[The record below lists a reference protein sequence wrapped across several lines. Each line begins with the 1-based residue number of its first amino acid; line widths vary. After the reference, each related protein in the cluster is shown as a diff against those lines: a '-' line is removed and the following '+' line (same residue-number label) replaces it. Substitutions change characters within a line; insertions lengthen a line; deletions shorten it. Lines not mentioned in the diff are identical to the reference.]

1 MTEANILKKQ
11 VKKYID
17 TADEKVV
24 KMVHA
29 MLEVNAEKDW
39 WDDLPK
45 QVRTEIDEA
54 QKELD
59 KGKGIPHEK
68 VKKLY
73 PQWFSKQF
81 GRKKNCSEQYRMT

>member
-1 MTEANILKKQ
+1 MTEVNILKKQ

-29 MLEVNAEKDW
+29 MLEINAEKDW
-39 WDDLPK
+39 WDDLPEDVK
-45 QVRTEIDEA
+45 SEIAEA

-59 KGKGIPHEK
+59 KGKGISHVK

-73 PQWFSKQF
+73 SQWFPK
-81 GRKKNCSEQYRMT
+81 

>member
-1 MTEANILKKQ
+1 MTEIALLKKQ
-11 VKKYID
+11 VKRYLD

-45 QVRTEIDEA
+45 NAKASITKGLKQAETGKVTDH
-54 QKELD
+54 KE
-59 KGKGIPHEK
+59 
-68 VKKLY
+68 VMKKY
-73 PQWFSKQF
+73 
-81 GRKKNCSEQYRMT
+81 KKWLS